1 MVHSPTCGSTD
12 RPEVVDGV
20 ERAGREEEDEGVRPG
35 ADRAEDR
42 TSPFPRALPLAT
54 AVFVAWLAVVGAL
67 TFVEARLS
75 GVGTGAGAELKVV
88 SASWDAKWLQAIARS
103 GYSWNPHLTTSQT
116 PSFLPLYPLLERA
129 AHAVTGLSWT
139 VTGLVVSL
147 VLQYA
152 FLVVVAAILVVL
164 ERPREGPPTR
174 RRRRPRRPAHHVLVL
189 AAAYPASLFALQGY
203 ATSLVMV
210 LEALAMLAVV
220 RRRTTTAYLW
230 AGIGCAADPIVLALP
245 IGLAL
250 AQWAESR
257 QWTFPVRP
265 RQLGR
270 ELLGVGGF
278 LATMVYF
285 GLAFDAP
292 LAKFQAGQAWFP
304 KRTSGQVLANLVTFR
319 AVWASFT
326 TWARAVHHARNFSY
340 TLDAV
345 VLVLL
350 IVLVAV
356 VWVRSGTSWYVVVPA
371 VGILPLLVQSA
382 EYGFAYSVTRLS
394 YPLWLAIGL
403 HPRVRRSLANRR
415 WLFVLVL
422 VLELAV
428 TVIWAH
434 YLVERRWLD

>member
-1 MVHSPTCGSTD
+1 MTGAPS
-12 RPEVVDGV
+12 VD
-20 ERAGREEEDEGVRPG
+20 P
-35 ADRAEDR
+35 EDR
-42 TSPFPRALPLAT
+42 RSPITRALPVAT
-54 AVFVAWLAVVGAL
+54 AVFVAWLAAVGAL

-75 GVGTGAGAELKVV
+75 GVGNGAGAELKVV
-88 SASWDAKWLQAIARS
+88 AASWDAHWLQDIARS
-103 GYSWNPHLTTSQT
+103 GYSWNPHLTTGQT
-116 PSFLPLYPLLERA
+116 PNFLPLYPLLERA
-129 AHAVTGLSWT
+129 VHAVTGLSWT

-164 ERPREGPPTR
+164 ERPPEGPPTH
-174 RRRRPRRPAHHVLVL
+174 RRPRWPAHHVLVL

-210 LEALAMLAVV
+210 LEALAMLAFV

-230 AGIGCAADPIVLALP
+230 AGIGCAADPVALALP

-257 QWTFPVRP
+257 QWTFPIRP

-292 LAKFQAGQAWFP
+292 FAKFQAGQAWYP
-304 KRTSGQVLANLVTFR
+304 RRTSGQVLANLLTFR
-319 AVWASFT
+319 AVRASFT
-326 TWARAVHHARNFSY
+326 TGARALHHARNFSY

-345 VLVLL
+345 MLILLV
-350 IVLVAV
+350 VLVAV
-356 VWVRSGTSWYVVVPA
+356 VWVRSGTSWFVVVPT
-371 VGILPLLVQSA
+371 VGILPLLLQSA
-382 EYGFAYSVTRLS
+382 EYGMTYGVTRLS

-403 HPRVRRSLANRR
+403 HPRVRRSLAHRR
-415 WLFVLVL
+415 WVFVLVI

-434 YLVERRWLD
+434 YLVEQRWLD

>member
-1 MVHSPTCGSTD
+1 MVSPL
-12 RPEVVDGV
+12 V
-20 ERAGREEEDEGVRPG
+20 EEAPAAGRASADEVPSR
-35 ADRAEDR
+35 
-42 TSPFPRALPLAT
+42 SPLRRALPAAT

-75 GVGTGAGAELKVV
+75 GVGTSAGAELKVV
-88 SASWDAKWLQAIARS
+88 AASWDAHWLQAIARS
-103 GYSWNPHLTTSQT
+103 GYSWNPHLTTGQT
-116 PSFLPLYPLLERA
+116 PNFLPLYPLLERA
-129 AHAVTGLSWT
+129 VHAATGLSWT

-164 ERPREGPPTR
+164 EHRPDGPSG
-174 RRRRPRRPAHHVLVL
+174 RRRRPRRPSYRLVML

-210 LEALAMLAVV
+210 LEALAMLAFV

-230 AGIGCAADPIVLALP
+230 AGIGCAADPISLALP

-257 QWTFPVRP
+257 QWSFPVRP
-265 RQLGR
+265 RQLGH

-285 GLAFDAP
+285 GIAFGAP
-292 LAKFQAGQAWFP
+292 FAKIQAGQAWFP
-304 KRTSGQVLANLVTFR
+304 RRTAGQVLANLVTFR
-319 AVWASFT
+319 AVRAGFT
-326 TWARAVHHARNFSY
+326 TWTQALHHARAFTY
-340 TLDAV
+340 TLDTV
-345 VLVLL
+345 VLVVLV
-350 IVLVAV
+350 VLVAA
-356 VWVRSGTSWYVVVPA
+356 VWVRTGTSWFVVVPA
-371 VGILPLLVQSA
+371 VGILPLLLQTA
-382 EYGFAYSVTRLS
+382 EYGITYGITRPS

-403 HPRVRRSLANRR
+403 HPSVRRSLRSRR

-428 TVIWAH
+428 TVVWAH
-434 YLVERRWLD
+434 YLVEQRWLD